1 MRGASHRRGE
11 TQKERLSREMDVS
24 LRTAISLHSRK
35 FDHSEE
41 TSFPLFLSFAIRKGV
56 VNDDAEIFG
65 SHRWVRSKF
74 YLGGGIVGWIGKFFF
89 PFLLSSLGISWF
101 IGLNLILCTGD
112 WLKVWDR
119 WLSRRGDVHK
129 SSGPWVHVYDFDTIS
144 INRVWEIYIYRTDGF
159 RCWWNKTEERE
170 ILFSRM

>member
-41 TSFPLFLSFAIRKGV
+41 TSFLSFAIRKGV

-89 PFLLSSLGISWF
+89 PFLLSSLGIS
-101 IGLNLILCTGD
+101 
-112 WLKVWDR
+112 
-119 WLSRRGDVHK
+119 
-129 SSGPWVHVYDFDTIS
+129 
-144 INRVWEIYIYRTDGF
+144 
-159 RCWWNKTEERE
+159 
-170 ILFSRM
+170 

>member
-41 TSFPLFLSFAIRKGV
+41 TSFLLFLSFAIRKGV

-65 SHRWVRSKF
+65 SHRWVQSKF

-89 PFLLSSLGISWF
+89 SFFTFFSWNF
-101 IGLNLILCTGD
+101 
-112 WLKVWDR
+112 V
-119 WLSRRGDVHK
+119 
-129 SSGPWVHVYDFDTIS
+129 
-144 INRVWEIYIYRTDGF
+144 IYRPEFDPLYG
-159 RCWWNKTEERE
+159 
-170 ILFSRM
+170 

>member
-74 YLGGGIVGWIGKFFF
+74 LSGGRNCWLDRQVFFF
-89 PFLLSSLGISWF
+89 LFYFLLLEFRDLSAWIWSFVRVIGWKFGIDGSRDGEMF
-101 IGLNLILCTGD
+101 INLP
-112 WLKVWDR
+112 
-119 WLSRRGDVHK
+119 VHGYTCMT
-129 SSGPWVHVYDFDTIS
+129 S
-144 INRVWEIYIYRTDGF
+144 
-159 RCWWNKTEERE
+159 
-170 ILFSRM
+170 ILFL